1 MQPRHIALALAV
13 AFFWGLNFVLIKV
26 ALTDIPPFFL
36 AALRFAVAA
45 VPVLFLPKPPVGWR
59 MMVAISGTLFLG
71 QFAFLFPAMTVG
83 LPAGLASI
91 GLQIQVF
98 MTIGIAAVVL
108 DETPTKRQIAGGA
121 VALAGLIL
129 VGMTVGSN
137 GVTVAGFVLLLLSAL
152 AWAIGNVLLRRAG
165 QVDMSSMIAWLSLLP
180 PIPFLL
186 LSLIFEGPGRIAD
199 AVAGTTWVTVG
210 AVLYIGVVSTTFG
223 YAGWGHLLKLYPA
236 ATAAPFSLLVPVS
249 GTLSAA
255 LLLGETFGPVRLA
268 GMVLI
273 FVGLGILVLRFG
285 RKAEPTEPVEGLPDG
300 G

>member
-1 MQPRHIALALAV
+1 
-13 AFFWGLNFVLIKV
+13 
-26 ALTDIPPFFL
+26 
-36 AALRFAVAA
+36 
-45 VPVLFLPKPPVGWR
+45 
-59 MMVAISGTLFLG
+59 
-71 QFAFLFPAMTVG
+71 
-83 LPAGLASI
+83 
-91 GLQIQVF
+91 

-121 VALAGLIL
+121 VALAGLVL